1 MEDEPLLEE
10 MAEEDEDLDLYN
22 EMTFGLGKI
31 LGVSSQCPAGRGG
44 WRCGGE
50 EGVPLPRFSPTLACS
65 ASPLQYQDSIDKN
78 TAKLLMPP
86 EMSPELTQAVAEETK
101 EDLGPRAA
109 EEPGEPQEEGG
120 MEPEVEHV
128 GSELEEEEE
137 ELGTEEQEEEQ
148 ELCEE
153 PDNLGDPAVMRA
165 VQSKPSLE
173 VTPEQ
178 RGRGSTAGGPH
189 TWVFCP
195 TEGFRGRFGPY
206 QGGMSECVCG
216 IFFAEPGL
224 SSAGQQDWCLL
235 GRV

>member
-44 WRCGGE
+44 WKCGGE

-65 ASPLQYQDSIDKN
+65 ASPLQDQDSIEEN

-120 MEPEVEHV
+120 MEPEVEHI

-148 ELCEE
+148 EPCEE

-178 RGRGSTAGGPH
+178 RGRGSTAGGPIPGCSAPQKAPGEGL
-189 TWVFCP
+189 VP
-195 TEGFRGRFGPY
+195 TK
-206 QGGMSECVCG
+206 GG
-216 IFFAEPGL
+216 
-224 SSAGQQDWCLL
+224 
-235 GRV
+235 

>member
-1 MEDEPLLEE
+1 
-10 MAEEDEDLDLYN
+10 
-22 EMTFGLGKI
+22 
-31 LGVSSQCPAGRGG
+31 
-44 WRCGGE
+44 
-50 EGVPLPRFSPTLACS
+50 
-65 ASPLQYQDSIDKN
+65 
-78 TAKLLMPP
+78 MPP

-120 MEPEVEHV
+120 MEPEVEHI

-148 ELCEE
+148 EPCEE

-178 RGRGSTAGGPH
+178 RGRGSMAGGPH

-195 TEGFRGRFGPY
+195 TEGSRVRFCPY
-206 QGGMSECVCG
+206 QGGMSDVSVAFSLQSQDSAVLDSKIGACWAEFDKEDVVK
-216 IFFAEPGL
+216 IF
-224 SSAGQQDWCLL
+224 LL
-235 GRV
+235 IFSPT